1 MNEQRAKGKGQ
12 RATYP
17 IKIAIFLIT
26 LSGLILEVG
35 LTRIYSAS
43 IWYHF
48 AFVAISVALLGWG
61 LGGFTVHLLKQRVRL
76 SMDAAALVT
85 LLYAGAIPLCLW
97 LLARF
102 PFEMERLP
110 LYFLA
115 PLLPFFLAG
124 MALSIVFDIQRA
136 VAGSLYFADLVGA
149 AIGAVLVTL
158 LLHALGGEAALLAAA
173 IGPAIAAVLLTGI
186 RGKGVGGR
194 VERSEV
200 SVQRSKVGESGLSP
214 ASRAG
219 ENKNQPDSLTVAKP
233 SPLTLSQRERESTAS
248 RAEGNR
254 NGGEGELS
262 ARPSPLTLS
271 QRERE
276 SSQDKTNAS
285 DPGVA
290 RSALAPG
297 YSLSRLQRDE
307 DAPSLTVGIPRG
319 AGDDQGDAAADGRES
334 SVSDCAHGME
344 CLFAHRCGGRRGAE
358 TRGTAL
364 HRFGCL
370 DEYRRV
376 GRAARERE
384 GSARFV
390 PRASV
395 SADAECGDTSDRS
408 GRWRRCGG
416 SAGIGQPKGDSS

>member
-1 MNEQRAKGKGQ
+1 MRTTEQRAESKGQ
-12 RATYP
+12 GATYP
-17 IKIAIFLIT
+17 TKIAIFLIT

-115 PLLPFFLAG
+115 PFLPFFLAG

-158 LLHALGGEAALLAAA
+158 LLHTLGGEAALLAAA
-173 IGPAIAAVLLTGI
+173 IAPAIAAVLLTGI
-186 RGKGVGGR
+186 SVKGVGGSSEGQR
-194 VERSEV
+194 AKGEGRSEA
-200 SVQRSKVGESGLSP
+200 SLSP
-214 ASRAG
+214 ASRAAG
-219 ENKNQPDSLTVAKP
+219 HEKESSFEGPSVAKP

-248 RAEGNR
+248 LAE
-254 NGGEGELS
+254 
-262 ARPSPLTLS
+262 
-271 QRERE
+271 
-276 SSQDKTNAS
+276 
-285 DPGVA
+285 
-290 RSALAPG
+290 
-297 YSLSRLQRDE
+297 
-307 DAPSLTVGIPRG
+307 
-319 AGDDQGDAAADGRES
+319 
-334 SVSDCAHGME
+334 
-344 CLFAHRCGGRRGAE
+344 
-358 TRGTAL
+358 
-364 HRFGCL
+364 
-370 DEYRRV
+370 
-376 GRAARERE
+376 
-384 GSARFV
+384 
-390 PRASV
+390 
-395 SADAECGDTSDRS
+395 
-408 GRWRRCGG
+408 
-416 SAGIGQPKGDSS
+416 